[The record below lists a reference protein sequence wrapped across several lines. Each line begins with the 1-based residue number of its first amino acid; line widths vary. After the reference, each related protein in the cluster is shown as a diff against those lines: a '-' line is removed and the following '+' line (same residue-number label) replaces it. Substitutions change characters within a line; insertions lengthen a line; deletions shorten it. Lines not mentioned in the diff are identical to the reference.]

1 MFALFETELEAN
13 DFSAS
18 IHSYLLEHRAGYN
31 AERWSTTN
39 KHQAKDSWC
48 VKLPIEDIDTAG
60 LTIVEAL
67 ENDWYPEVV
76 FGE

>member
-1 MFALFETELEAN
+1 MFALFETEIEAN
-13 DFSAS
+13 DFSKS
-18 IHSYLLEHRAGYN
+18 IHNYLLEHRAGYN
-31 AERWSTTN
+31 AERWSTIN

>member
-1 MFALFETELEAN
+1 MFALFETEQEAN

-18 IHSYLLEHRAGYN
+18 IHSYLLEHRTGYN

-39 KHQAKDSWC
+39 EHQAKDLWC
-48 VKLPIEDIDTAG
+48 VKLPIEDIDTTG
-60 LTIVEAL
+60 LTLVEAL
-67 ENDWYPEVV
+67 EDDWYPEVV